1 MKALLALFLAACLG
15 AQDASLPE
23 AIDALVEGFKAGDA
37 RLGVAVHSTRA
48 GRLVYERGAD
58 QPLRL
63 ASNTKLFTTAA
74 AVALLGPEFRFR
86 TSVGVAGED
95 LHVFG
100 GGDPN
105 LSGRFHNEDP
115 LAIFR
120 LWAGRLRE
128 AGVRRVRDIVLHT
141 GIFEDRHLNPGWK
154 EYDLWWWWSAPFGA
168 LSFNDNCVDL
178 RIEPA
183 AEGQP
188 CRVTLSPATSYV
200 TIVNQTRSTP
210 RPRRPFGFTRAPG
223 TNTITLRGDVAGRAE
238 YSVAIHD
245 PTRYF
250 GTVLRETLQ
259 ACGIAVDGELRPTD
273 AGPGDVPDFRELA
286 FWESDLAR
294 TIAVCNQPSQN
305 FYAEMLLRT
314 LGWKLRGK
322 GTLENGLAVVHEFLE
337 REVGLSGVSL
347 QDGSGLTRENRASA
361 TDLVRLLLY
370 MRVHR
375 HAQAFLESLPTNGAP
390 RGTLRNRLTAPDLR
404 GRVRAKTGHIA
415 GVSTLSGYAE
425 SVGGDVFVFSILVNS
440 PEGTSGADRLQDR
453 ICELLVRRG
462 AE

>member
-1 MKALLALFLAACLG
+1 MKALLALLLTACLG
-15 AQDASLPE
+15 AQDAPLPE
-23 AIDALVEGFKAGDA
+23 AIDALVEGFKVRDA

-48 GRLVYERGAD
+48 GRLVYERGANE
-58 QPLRL
+58 PLCL

-74 AVALLGPEFRFR
+74 ALALLGPEFRFR

-105 LSGRFHNEDP
+105 LSGRFHDGDP
-115 LAIFR
+115 VAIFR
-120 LWAGRLRE
+120 IWAGRLRE

-188 CRVTLSPATSYV
+188 GRVTLSPATSYV
-200 TIVNQTRSTP
+200 TIVNQTRSTSQP
-210 RPRRPFGFTRAPG
+210 KRPFGFTRAPG
-223 TNTITLRGDVAGRAE
+223 TNRITLRGDVASRAE

-259 ACGIAVDGELRPTD
+259 ASGIAVEGEIRPTD
-273 AGPGDVPDFRELA
+273 AGPEDVPDFRELA
-286 FWESDLAR
+286 FWESDLPR

-322 GTLENGLAVVHEFLE
+322 GTLENGLAVVHGFLE
-337 REVGLSGVSL
+337 REVGLNGVSL

-361 TDLVRLLLY
+361 ADLVRLLLH
-370 MRVHR
+370 MRAHR

-390 RGTLRNRLTAPDLR
+390 QGTLRNRLTAPDLR

-425 SVGGDVFVFSILVNS
+425 SAGGDVFVFSILVNA

-453 ICELLVRRG
+453 ICELLLRRG